1 MIAIIKTGG
10 KQYLVEPGKK
20 IKIEKIKGEE
30 GKETVFDQVLLVT
43 QDKDVRVG
51 TPLIGG
57 AKVRAKILSHFKGDK
72 IIVFKYKPKK
82 RQRIKKGHRQQYT
95 EIEVTK
101 IEA

>member
-51 TPLIGG
+51 TPLIDG

-95 EIEVTK
+95 EVEVTK

>member
-51 TPLIGG
+51 TPLIDG

>member
-30 GKETVFDQVLLVT
+30 GKETVFDQVLLVA

-51 TPLIGG
+51 TPLIDG

-95 EIEVTK
+95 EVEVTK